1 MAQVMKYH
9 NWPDKAASSAVFSYD
24 WEAQNKTLTAS
35 FSNFAFDW
43 ANMLPDYSTATSV
56 TTAQADAVAKLMQA
70 CGYSVEMDYGPYE
83 SGAPSAAVGGALVNK
98 YGQVVGITNAKL
110 SSNVFSSSANYE
122 GLGFAIPINTA
133 KTIVDELMT
142 NGYVAG
148 RPSIGI
154 SGSEISE
161 ATAQY
166 NDVPQGVLIQSI
178 DSRAKAYGQGLEIR
192 DIITGINGKSITT
205 MNEIN
210 EEKNKFK
217 AGDTVTL
224 TVYRMSTG
232 KTIDIKVELTD
243 AHDLT
248 GTDPAK
254 ARVDEADNS
263 GDNQQYSGGY
273 YSFPFGNFFG
283 W

>member
-1 MAQVMKYH
+1 
-9 NWPDKAASSAVFSYD
+9 
-24 WEAQNKTLTAS
+24 
-35 FSNFAFDW
+35 
-43 ANMLPDYSTATSV
+43 
-56 TTAQADAVAKLMQA
+56 
-70 CGYSVEMDYGPYE
+70 
-83 SGAPSAAVGGALVNK
+83 
-98 YGQVVGITNAKL
+98 
-110 SSNVFSSSANYE
+110 
-122 GLGFAIPINTA
+122 
-133 KTIVDELMT
+133 MT

-178 DSRAKAYGQGLEIR
+178 DSRAKAYGQGLEVR
-192 DIITGINGKSITT
+192 DIITGINGKTITT

-210 EEKNKFK
+210 KEKNQFK
-217 AGDTVTL
+217 AGDKVTL

-232 KTIDIKVELTD
+232 KTFDIDVELTD
-243 AHDLT
+243 AHDLE

-254 ARVDEADNS
+254 VRVDEAQNNE
-263 GDNQQYSGGY
+263 GQQQYGSGY

>member
-1 MAQVMKYH
+1 
-9 NWPDKAASSAVFSYD
+9 
-24 WEAQNKTLTAS
+24 
-35 FSNFAFDW
+35 
-43 ANMLPDYSTATSV
+43 
-56 TTAQADAVAKLMQA
+56 
-70 CGYSVEMDYGPYE
+70 
-83 SGAPSAAVGGALVNK
+83 
-98 YGQVVGITNAKL
+98 
-110 SSNVFSSSANYE
+110 
-122 GLGFAIPINTA
+122 
-133 KTIVDELMT
+133 MT

-161 ATAQY
+161 ATAKY
-166 NDVPQGVLIQSI
+166 NEVPQGVLIQSI
-178 DSRAKAYGQGLEIR
+178 DSRAKAYGKGLEVR
-192 DIITGINGKSITT
+192 DIITGINGKEITT

-210 EEKNKFK
+210 EVKNQFK

-232 KTIDIKVELTD
+232 KTLDIKVELTD
-243 AHDLT
+243 AHELE

-254 ARVDEADNS
+254 IRIDEAEKQEDNS
-263 GDNQQYSGGY
+263 GYGNGY